1 VITLIVIQNAL
12 ACKPDTKGNGVVAAL
27 KDIGPIERA
36 LTLGDRVDTHL
47 RQLLIGGRLA
57 PGEKLSLRAVAL
69 ALGVSMMPAR
79 EAVSRLVAEQALEVL
94 PNRTVRVPVMTLGH
108 FRELTRVRI
117 VVEGYAVAEAA
128 FKADRTALDTVAK
141 YDAAFRRESEKEKPD
156 LALAVAL
163 NKDLHFSVY
172 AAADMPVLMQIIE
185 RLWLQIGPVLNL
197 DLRGSPTRLREG
209 AAKSWHGEL
218 LAGLREKNAERARG
232 AIAGDITSA
241 ATAIESRGFLLEESG
256 KSWI

>member
-1 VITLIVIQNAL
+1 M
-12 ACKPDTKGNGVVAAL
+12 VAAL
-27 KDIGPIERA
+27 NALGPIERTQ
-36 LTLGDRVDTHL
+36 TLGDKVDAHL

-79 EAVSRLVAEQALEVL
+79 EAVNRLVAEHALEVL

-108 FRELTRVRI
+108 FREITRVRI
-117 VVEGYAVAEAA
+117 VVEGYAAAEAA
-128 FKADRTALDTVAK
+128 LKADKAALENIAG
-141 YDAAFRRESEKEKPD
+141 YDAAFRRESEKKKPD

-172 AAADMPVLMQIIE
+172 GAADMPVLMQIIE

-218 LAGLREKNAERARG
+218 VAALQVRDPERAR
-232 AIAGDITSA
+232 AAVAGDIASA
-241 ATAIESRGFLLEESG
+241 AVAIEARGILLG
-256 KSWI
+256 

>member
-1 VITLIVIQNAL
+1 
-12 ACKPDTKGNGVVAAL
+12 VVAAL
-27 KDIGPIERA
+27 SDLGPIERT
-36 LTLGDRVDTHL
+36 LTLGDKVDAHL

-94 PNRTVRVPVMTLGH
+94 PNRAVRVPVMTLGH

-117 VVEGYAVAEAA
+117 VVEGFAASEAASKANKAALDAVARYE
-128 FKADRTALDTVAK
+128 
-141 YDAAFRRESEKEKPD
+141 AAFRRESEKDRPD

-163 NKDLHFSVY
+163 NRDLHFSVY

-218 LAGLREKNAERARG
+218 VAGLQTHDPERARA
-232 AIAGDITSA
+232 AIAGDIASA
-241 ATAIESRGFLLEESG
+241 AVAIESRGLLLG
-256 KSWI
+256 KG